1 MECVVLK
8 DISYRYPTG
17 TRKALRNI
25 NLTINKGEFVAVIGK
40 NGSGKTTLCN
50 AIRGFVPHFYNGD
63 FSGETYIN
71 GKNVLESTIGELA
84 LDAGYVF
91 QNPFTQISGAK
102 NTVFEEIGFG
112 LENIGMERHKI
123 IEKVQAVSKLLGIE
137 SLQYKKPSDLSGGQK
152 QRVCFA
158 AIIVMEPEILIL
170 DEPTSQLD
178 PKGTQDVF
186 KIIRIMKDQ
195 GKTIILVEHKI
206 NEVAEYADRVVFMDD
221 GKIILD
227 GPTQEVLTSPVMNEY
242 NATIPQY
249 AMLGLEMKKRGYPLA
264 EVPTTFEEACEFIGG
279 CNQKEV
285 K

>member
-1 MECVVLK
+1 MDCIVIK
-8 DISYRYPTG
+8 DLSYRYPTG
-17 TRKALRNI
+17 TRKALKKV
-25 NLTINKGEFVAVIGK
+25 NLNVKKGEFIAVLGR

-63 FSGETYIN
+63 ITGEIFLN
-71 GKNVLESTIGELA
+71 GKNVLESTIGELS

-112 LENIGMERHKI
+112 LENLGLDRHLI
-123 IEKVQAVSKLLGIE
+123 IEKVQAVNKLLGIE
-137 SLQYKKPSDLSGGQK
+137 HLQFKKPSDLSGGQK

-178 PKGTQDVF
+178 PKGTRDVF
-186 KIIRIMKDQ
+186 NIIQIMKEQ

-206 NEVAEYADRVVFMDD
+206 NEIAEFADRVVFMDS

-227 GPTQEVLTSPVMNEY
+227 GPTSEVLDKSNH
-242 NATIPQY
+242 
-249 AMLGLEMKKRGYPLA
+249 G
-264 EVPTTFEEACEFIGG
+264 
-279 CNQKEV
+279 
-285 K
+285 